1 MYIVGV
7 MVRSRRPSPQML
19 AVLAALYEQAPERIH
34 GYDLMKQTGLKSGSL
49 YPLLMRMTDRGLLS
63 SEWCE
68 PSAPGRPPRHAYRLT
83 ADGVALAREVKS
95 DPRAF
100 GLGSAKA

>member
-1 MYIVGV
+1 
-7 MVRSRRPSPQML
+7 ML
-19 AVLAALYEQAPERIH
+19 AVLAALYDQAPDRIH

-49 YPLLMRMTDRGLLS
+49 YPLLMRMSDRGLVT

-83 ADGVALAREVKS
+83 AAGLELAREVQA
-95 DPRAF
+95 DPASF
-100 GLGSAKA
+100 GLKGART

>member
-1 MYIVGV
+1 
-7 MVRSRRPSPQML
+7 MVRFRRPSPQML
-19 AVLAALYEQAPERIH
+19 AVLTALYDRAPERIH
-34 GYDLMKQTGLKSGSL
+34 GYDLMKETGLKSGSL

-63 SEWCE
+63 SEGGE

-83 ADGVALAREVKS
+83 ASGLALAREVKS

-100 GLGSAKA
+100 GLSGAKA

>member
-1 MYIVGV
+1 
-7 MVRSRRPSPQML
+7 ML

-34 GYDLMKQTGLKSGSL
+34 GYDLMKITGLKSGSL

-83 ADGVALAREVKS
+83 ASGLELARAVKS
-95 DPRAF
+95 DPGSY
-100 GLGSAKA
+100 GLSGAKA